1 MKHGILIIFLLAS
14 AVTAAFAQPKGEI
27 FYTNELGIRADTID
41 FGIVLFKNSK
51 PVTRIVTLNNT
62 GNVPLQIAENLFPHF
77 AVQRVNPLT
86 TEYKEFDF
94 LRTQSF
100 PFRVENGRLD
110 SFFIAYTAN
119 PDTVQSAQPLGNRI
133 AKLTMQLTEFGDT
146 SRIATLKDYFTLTVL
161 KTKDYL
167 ASRTQTLNFDSVYV
181 GAVAPVERVWL
192 LQNVS
197 DSNVRVSAQT
207 MTPLTTRF
215 KQELEFLPPVN
226 SQPPFTFISNDKF
239 PIPMKF
245 SPKDSGLCIAR
256 YSLTYSP
263 NIDNKTDSTAVEL
276 RGIGVQQI
284 IDIDNKTSATPGAAV
299 ISSQNAITI
308 NSTRLGDS
316 ITLTF
321 VIRNNGNIPFG
332 LLGQHLEGD
341 TDQFTILKKFRES
354 RHLRP
359 KEFPGI
365 EGEIDTAVVIFK
377 PTQSGNFS
385 VQYVMESDIRSR
397 IPSAPDSV
405 KRRVVS
411 IIARAAKPAL
421 ALLNV
426 SNFTIDFGEVLL
438 PFDKSCNAPR
448 QPFTLRMQNIG
459 ASSLRVRS
467 ALLRPATGFTVD
479 TPEAEIGANQ
489 ESPLTVTFV
498 PDSAG
503 EYTSELLIP
512 TNSAE
517 NTSEPSDTVRIR
529 LIAKAITPPLLSLS
543 VPSQVTARA
552 GRTVCLPLIAGDS
565 LFLATSLQA
574 TVIIDD
580 TLALLY
586 VGDSILGTASE
597 GAQVSVQPSGK
608 NISVSITTPAGRQ
621 FYPKDTVICLMFR
634 TFLSTATVSA
644 ISFGSVKIGRN
655 LCASAFP
662 VVPQNGTF
670 SLDSLCGQG
679 YRVVL
684 GSSKGFSL
692 ARLAPNPSNE
702 LAILEYSL
710 PFAAQASITIY
721 TSFGKEVARIEDGIL
736 PSGTYQSAFSTAELA
751 PGMYYCV
758 MQSGLFRQVQP
769 IVIQR

>member
-27 FYTNELGIRADTID
+27 YHSNEFGVRADTID

-51 PVTRIVTLNNT
+51 PVTRVVTLNNT
-62 GNVPLQIAENLFPHF
+62 GTVPLQIAENLYPHF

-94 LRTQSF
+94 LQTQSF

-119 PDTVQSAQPLGNRI
+119 PDTVPSAQPLGNRI

-146 SRIATLKDYFTLTVL
+146 SRIATLKDYFILTVL

-167 ASRTQTLNFDSVYV
+167 ASRKQTLNFDSVYV
-181 GAVAPVERVWL
+181 GAVALVQRDWL

-197 DSNVRVSAQT
+197 DSNVRVSAQS

-215 KQELEFLPPVN
+215 KQEFFPPVN
-226 SQPPFTFISNDKF
+226 AQPPFTFLPNDKF
-239 PIPMKF
+239 PVTMKF
-245 SPKDSGLCIAR
+245 SPQDSGLSMAR

-263 NIDNKTDSTAVEL
+263 NIDNKTDSTSVIL

-284 IDIDNKTSATPGAAV
+284 IDIDNKTTATPGAAV

-316 ITLTF
+316 ITVTF

-377 PTQSGNFS
+377 PTQPGNFS
-385 VQYVMESDIRSR
+385 VQYVMDSDIRTR

-421 ALLNV
+421 SLLNV
-426 SNFTIDFGEVLL
+426 SNFTIDFGEILL

-459 ASSLRVRS
+459 ASALRVRS

-479 TPEAEIGANQ
+479 TPDAEIGANQ
-489 ESPLTVTFV
+489 ESALTVTFV
-498 PDSAG
+498 PDTAGNYSA
-503 EYTSELLIP
+503 ELLLP

-529 LIAKAITPPLLSLS
+529 LIAKAITPPQIRLS
-543 VPSQVTARA
+543 VPTKISARA
-552 GRTVCLPLIAGDS
+552 GRTVCLPIIAGDS
-565 LFLATSLQA
+565 IFLATSLQA
-574 TVIIDD
+574 TLIIGD
-580 TLALLY
+580 TLGLQFMT
-586 VGDSILGTASE
+586 DSILGTASE
-597 GAQVSVQPSGK
+597 GAKVSAVQTGNTILL
-608 NISVSITTPAGRQ
+608 NIATPAGRQ
-621 FYPKDTVICLMFR
+621 FYPKDTLVCLMFR
-634 TFLSTATVSA
+634 TFLSPVPVSA
-644 ISFGSVKIGRN
+644 VSFGAVNVGRN
-655 LCASAFP
+655 LCLNAFP
-662 VVPQNGTF
+662 TQTENGTF
-670 SLDSLCGQG
+670 ALDSLCGQA
-679 YRVVL
+679 YRRIL
-684 GSSKGFSL
+684 EAGKALSL
-692 ARLAPNPSNE
+692 ERLAPNPSNE
-702 LAILEYSL
+702 LVILEYSV
-710 PFAAQASITIY
+710 PFSTQVTIALY
-721 TSFGKEVARIEDGIL
+721 TSFGKEVVKIEDGIL
-736 PSGTYQSAFSTAELA
+736 ASGTYQSALSTAELA
-751 PGMYYCV
+751 PGMYFCV

-769 IVIQR
+769 IVVQR